1 MNGASNQLFAG
12 SGLTQDQDRGNRGGH
27 LLDLRE
33 YSPKWFGGADDFFEH
48 GGPYD
53 VFAQRNVFVAHPV
66 FRSLAIV
73 DVGSRGIPAHETPLF
88 VAERVVTDEEPT
100 VLAILPPCALFDL
113 KRQAAGKG

>member
-1 MNGASNQLFAG
+1 MYGAATQLFAV
-12 SGLTQDQDRGNRGGH
+12 SVFSEDQDPRNRGS
-27 LLDLRE
+27 LLPYLRE
-33 YSPKWFGGADDFFEH
+33 RPPKWCGGAHDLFEH

-100 VLAILPPCALFDL
+100 VLAILPPCALFDF
-113 KRQAAGKG
+113 KRLAA